1 MLIAAIAGTIGG
13 ARVSITNQGVSDVQ
27 PSPNPAFAGYRL
39 TSSGEA
45 QTDTNDTPSWTRV
58 EDWIRPTS
66 AAPGSYEVRATL
78 NSGTLTSGTTGS
90 WLALSTTREW
100 TVERTLNGI
109 SSANLTIEIR
119 RGTTVLDS
127 ATVTLTAE
135 RTL

>member
-13 ARVSITNQGVSDVQ
+13 ARVSITDQGVSDVQ
-27 PSPNPAFAGYRL
+27 PSPGTAFAGYRL

-45 QTDTNDTPSWTRV
+45 QTDTNSSSWTRV

-90 WLALSTTREW
+90 WLALSTTPEW

-109 SSANLTIEIR
+109 SSASLTIEIR